1 MLRPHERSFK
11 RQSNRLG
18 WILTA
23 MVGILLVSSFLIY
36 GISHILSLA
45 AGDNIRIS
53 VRAVIESLL
62 YMCSFII
69 PAALF
74 YILPHREICRPA
86 GFSPRITRYFPLI
99 LFAFLA
105 INLGL
110 SVVNGLF
117 CQAVGIVSEPEPLD
131 KNIQN
136 AEIVLLY
143 MTTSLAPAFAEEVLF
158 RGVVYTNLRPYGKSA
173 AVLISAVLFG
183 LMHMNAEQFL
193 YTTTAGILLAV
204 LYEMTGSIWSGV
216 LIHMCNNLYSV
227 LQAVIS
233 IRFPSLK
240 GTAIS
245 YILQAA
251 IIFLGIISM
260 IVLGNIYH
268 KKANSGR
275 EVLPDTVPQGFF
287 GKRPMIP
294 SWQTTPMAD
303 LTLGRSVYLTFMT
316 PGMLVFT
323 VLALVM
329 MIMQ

>member
-1 MLRPHERSFK
+1 MLQLHERQFK

-23 MVGILLVSSFLIY
+23 MVGILLVSSFLIF
-36 GISHILSLA
+36 GISNLLSLT
-45 AGDNIRIS
+45 AGDNMRIS
-53 VRAVIESLL
+53 VSAVIESFL
-62 YMCSFII
+62 YMCSFLI
-69 PAALF
+69 PTALF
-74 YILPHREICRPA
+74 YTLPHREICRPV
-86 GFSPRITRYFPLI
+86 GFFPRITRYFPLI

-105 INLGL
+105 INLAL
-110 SVVNGLF
+110 SVLNGLF
-117 CQAVGIVSEPEPLD
+117 CQVVGIVQDPEPVD

-158 RGVVYTNLRPYGKSA
+158 RGVVYTNLRPYGKNG

-183 LMHMNAEQFL
+183 LMHMNTEQLL

-227 LQAVIS
+227 LRTVIS

-240 GTAIS
+240 GMAIS

-251 IIFLGIISM
+251 IIFLGAISVII
-260 IVLGNIYH
+260 LGNIYR
-268 KKANSGR
+268 KKASLER
-275 EVLPDTVPQGFF
+275 EALTDTMPQGFF

-294 SWQTTPMAD
+294 SWQTGSTSN
-303 LTLGRSVYLTFMT
+303 LSLGRSVYLAFIT

-323 VLALVM
+323 VLALLM
-329 MIMQ
+329 MIM